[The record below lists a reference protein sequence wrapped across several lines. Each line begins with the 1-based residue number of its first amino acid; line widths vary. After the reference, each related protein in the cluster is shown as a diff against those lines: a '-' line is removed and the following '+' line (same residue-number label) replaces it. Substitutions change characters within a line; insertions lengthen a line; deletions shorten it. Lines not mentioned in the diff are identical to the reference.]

1 MTLQDAKKL
10 YNLENPEFKEIAL
23 RYFSETELMNE
34 QLPVCWEDL
43 SVVGGYYIS
52 SGSSICAF
60 VSDVT
65 TDSER
70 NIFATEKQA
79 KSALAFAQLSQLA
92 NRMNDGWEPDWED
105 NDERKFTVHCVGGLF
120 RISIWFKDH
129 CHIAFKTEEMAKFS
143 LKNHAELWK
152 QYWMV

>member
-10 YNLENPEFKEIAL
+10 YNLENPELKEIAL
-23 RYFSETELMNE
+23 RYFSETELTNE

-43 SVVGGYYIS
+43 NTIDGYFVDEY
-52 SGSSICAF
+52 SIITSIGDA
-60 VSDVT
+60 VAEKHNLNV
-65 TDSER
+65 
-70 NIFATEKQA
+70 FATEKQA
-79 KSALAFAQLSQLA
+79 LSALAFAQLSQLA
-92 NRMNDGWEPDWED
+92 KRMNNGWEPDWED

-129 CHIAFKTEEMAKFS
+129 CHVAFKTEEMAKFS